1 MQSKLGLPVERDL
14 RFCRQAHASV
24 LPHAAR
30 DAKAK
35 MKMRPAEVAERING
49 ENEGASRR
57 TFQPSSALMATECAH
72 RGDATSSGPRHNQAA
87 M

>member
-14 RFCRQAHASV
+14 HFCRQAYALSPAS
-24 LPHAAR
+24 R
-30 DAKAK
+30 RTGCEGEDE
-35 MKMRPAEVAERING
+35 MRPAEAAERING

-57 TFQPSSALMATECAH
+57 TFQPSWALMATECAH
-72 RGDATSSGPRHNQAA
+72 RGNATSSGPRHNQAA